1 MTSISLL
8 KKGIYKIK
16 NKDSKAVQYVR
27 NTAQRLYIQ
36 QKTESTKR
44 KRVIVKARQLG
55 FTTEGCLSMLDK
67 AMTQPFYSGFIIAH
81 TLPDVGKIFQEKIKF
96 PFEAL
101 PQSFKSLYKLVRDNS
116 NEIRFNNKECQD
128 SYVRVGMS
136 ARSSTVEDL
145 HVTEAGKIGS
155 DENRWRELVTGSFN
169 AAQNIVMEGTA
180 EGLNKFYDF
189 VTDIQNDQNSEWDLH
204 FYNWTLDKG
213 YATKAPDRTD
223 WIQDYELLAKRLFL
237 CPDPIKTHNLTIDQ
251 FYWYYNKAKEQKELV
266 VQEFPF
272 TIEEAFKS
280 SGNNMFNQIDILEA
294 IQNVQKEYEVMQGV
308 TVWQKPISG
317 VQYVIGVDPATGEG
331 DDDSSISVHRFDN
344 GEQVAELSGKLNP
357 TETALVACNLGS
369 WYNTAIIGI
378 ECNGVGIATVNEA
391 RKLSYPNLY
400 RRNVPTAEKAIVGG
414 VPNYG
419 WSTNLQTRPVMIEEY
434 RQMFENKWLK
444 INSLKLLNQMKTFVR
459 KENGKVEHETGKH
472 DDCLFASM
480 IAIQIRKSNRPVTL
494 L

>member
-1 MTSISLL
+1 MSISLL

-16 NKDSKAVQYVR
+16 NKDSKAVQYIR
-27 NTAQRLYIQ
+27 NTAQRLYIE
-36 QKTESTKR
+36 QKEASPKK

-67 AMTQPFYSGFIIAH
+67 AMTTPFYSGFIIAH

-189 VTDIQNDQNSEWDLH
+189 VNDIQNDLNSEWDLH

-213 YATKAPDRTD
+213 YSTKAPDRTD
-223 WIQDYELLAKRLFL
+223 WIQDYESLAKRYFL
-237 CPDPIKTHNLTIDQ
+237 CPDPVKTHNLTIDQ

-280 SGNNMFNQIDILEA
+280 SGNNIFNQIDILNA
-294 IQNVQKEYEVMQGV
+294 IENIQKEY
-308 TVWQKPISG
+308 
-317 VQYVIGVDPATGEG
+317 
-331 DDDSSISVHRFDN
+331 
-344 GEQVAELSGKLNP
+344 
-357 TETALVACNLGS
+357 
-369 WYNTAIIGI
+369 
-378 ECNGVGIATVNEA
+378 
-391 RKLSYPNLY
+391 
-400 RRNVPTAEKAIVGG
+400 
-414 VPNYG
+414 
-419 WSTNLQTRPVMIEEY
+419 
-434 RQMFENKWLK
+434 
-444 INSLKLLNQMKTFVR
+444 
-459 KENGKVEHETGKH
+459 
-472 DDCLFASM
+472 
-480 IAIQIRKSNRPVTL
+480 
-494 L
+494 

>member
-1 MTSISLL
+1 MSISLL

-16 NKDSKAVQYVR
+16 NKDSKAVQYIR

-36 QKTESTKR
+36 QKEASPKR

-67 AMTQPFYSGFIIAH
+67 AMTTPFYSGFIIAH

-189 VTDIQNDQNSEWDLH
+189 VTDIQNDSNSEWDLH

-213 YATKAPDRTD
+213 YQTKAPDRTD
-223 WIQDYELLAKRLFL
+223 WIQDYGSLAKRYFL
-237 CPDPIKTHNLTIDQ
+237 CPDPMTIHKLTPDQ

-280 SGNNMFNQIDILEA
+280 SGNNIFNQIDILNA
-294 IQNVQKEYEVMQGV
+294 IQNAQKEYETIQGV
-308 TVWQKPISG
+308 TVWQKPVSG
-317 VQYVIGVDPATGEG
+317 CQYVVGVDPSTGEG
-331 DDDSSISVHRFDN
+331 DDDSAISVWRFDTC
-344 GEQVAELSGKLNP
+344 EQVAEISGKLNP
-357 TETALVACNLGS
+357 TETALVACNLAN
-369 WYNTAIIGI
+369 WYNQALLAI
-378 ECNGVGIATVNEA
+378 ENNGNGIATVNEA
-391 RKLSYPNLY
+391 RKLEYPNLY
-400 RRNVPTAEKAIVGG
+400 RQFTPNATDVKGAKVPK
-414 VPNYG
+414 YG
-419 WSTNLQTRPVMIEEY
+419 WSTNLQTRPVMIEEF
-434 RQMFENKWLK
+434 RQMFENGFLK
-444 INSLKLLNQMKTFVR
+444 VNSLKLLNQMKTFVR
-459 KENGKVEHETGKH
+459 HTNGKVEHETGKH
-472 DDCLFASM
+472 DDCLFAGM
-480 IAIQIRKSNRPVTL
+480 IAMQIRKTNKPVTL